1 MADYQFTN
9 TPLYVSEGDYVQF
22 RFQAP
27 DAWETSITVQVRVG
41 LLDTFWYIETLP
53 EDLTPKAFPFQKVDD
68 AELST
73 MYTYGDGNRPAEAV
87 VLVEE
92 LTESSVAAV
101 SVTSNYPVPI
111 GDDPTNYYAA
121 RIDYN
126 GDGTWDTG
134 WFSGAAA
141 QGVENGA
148 LIQIRGLSQPA
159 INSTTLVTLVIGTA
173 NETWRIKT
181 QAAAQNIPEPFP
193 DWQDIDD
200 REASQM
206 VYSEPL
212 RIDGLIANSV
222 ASLFLTNSSA
232 EWARSSTNDTFTNG
246 DGYEVLSGV
255 TWNAGSG
262 DVTNGDW
269 VQLRVTSSAS
279 AFGAITTNV
288 TIGDGVNG
296 DTWTVTTGQ
305 FPDTEPASFQFENVD
320 NALTD
325 TLYGSPDAP
334 PAGIADID
342 PSVTIPVTLDATN
355 TSATEYYVRVTKADG
370 TVGSLGSFP
379 TTVQLGDKLAL
390 FARSAPNY
398 GGQIRTVK
406 INVGGIPI
414 TTWQVK
420 TGTGPDPVASFQPPQ
435 NLNPVY
441 PDQFV
446 TSAPFTISGINVPIT
461 IESTGGYNALI
472 SIDGDEAVTGPRT
485 FDPATD
491 TAVTLTIKSS
501 DQLGTPETTTISVGS
516 GSGDNN
522 NNPFVWSATT
532 YSVLPTPPSNV
543 GTWYSAKTYKQDGY
557 PLGTVIPI
565 MKQGDGSYGDLDG
578 DLIPDG
584 WSRTGGSLGNIENRV
599 PSDVQSRYPGFI
611 ECDGR
616 ELDAAQYRGLY
627 EVIGTHYGGAVVVTA
642 QDLLNGDGEVVGTYN
657 EYSGN
662 FRLPD
667 YRNRKLCG
675 TGIVDSSRGSSAF
688 LPISSSGGS
697 ITQVGSEGGYW
708 YFDKVDTLGTQP
720 LEQIQGSGDNGLDSE
735 FFTLG
740 TVRIS
745 GLETVTGE
753 VNYSING
760 SVSATIGPLSS
771 VIVQVP
777 EHDHLY
783 FSAIPDGDGGEA
795 VIPWGGGGSGGK
807 GGFRFAEVQAYPYNI
822 RGSDPKDSP
831 SIWDTW
837 TYLLQTD
844 WNNGEIALE
853 LRNYYGNDFDLRTWV
868 EQNLPAGQNVNAEY
882 AQLQGASLGL
892 GPADQDDE
900 GFTEQFTTWWLSDV
914 NGLSGAVLQAGGP
927 QNIRQTAGVIDN
939 KATTFRISS
948 YSPASGQ
955 VRTHSHLIT
964 ENVVGDPNTD
974 FSGGNLGGVGD
985 PNTPY
990 GAGGL
995 GASGQVG
1002 AVLSFQMYERRS
1014 ADSSYDEMRLVN
1026 KTINEWTYRLAG
1038 QSYWTSAGQTEVYE
1052 EDLRYRAGYSGNG
1065 TGMRIR
1071 YTLQAYPTVG
1081 GGNLFGDTR
1090 IRVDQILN
1098 AGSGY
1103 EPGDELT
1110 VPYWSDTTGLGAE
1123 DFMVVST
1130 VASGAVGGVG
1140 ENISVIFSQ
1149 NELFM
1154 DMTEGIFK
1162 LNSSIKKP
1170 IPDVTMIP
1178 QRQVPILTPFH
1189 KTKYMIKAY

>member
-27 DAWETSITVQVRVG
+27 DAWETSITIQVRVG

-53 EDLTPKAFPFQKVDD
+53 EDLTPKAFPFQKVED
-68 AELST
+68 AEFST
-73 MYTYGDGNRPAEAV
+73 MYTYGDGNRPAEAI

-92 LTESSVAAV
+92 LTDSSVAAV
-101 SVTSNYPVPI
+101 AVSSNYPVPT
-111 GDDPTNYYAA
+111 GEDPTNYYGA

-134 WFSGAAA
+134 WFAGTAP

-148 LIQIRGLSQPA
+148 LIQIRGFSQPA

-173 NETWRIKT
+173 NETWQIKT

-212 RIDGLIANSV
+212 RIDGLIPNSV
-222 ASLFLTNSSA
+222 ATLLLTNSSA
-232 EWARSSTNDTFTNG
+232 EWARSNTNTTFTNG

-262 DVTNGDW
+262 DVVNGDW
-269 VQLRVTSSAS
+269 VQLRVTSSSA
-279 AFGAITTNV
+279 AFGSITTNV

-296 DTWTVTTGQ
+296 DTWTVTTGE
-305 FPDTEPASFQFENVD
+305 FPDTEPSPFQFENID
-320 NALTD
+320 DALTD
-325 TLYGSPDAP
+325 TLYGSKDAP
-334 PAGIADID
+334 EAGIAGID
-342 PSVTIPVTLDATN
+342 PEVVIPVTLDATG

-379 TTVQLGDKLAL
+379 TTVALGDKLAL

-420 TGTGPDPVASFQPPQ
+420 TGSGPDPVADFQPPQ
-435 NLNPVY
+435 NLVNQY
-441 PDQFV
+441 PNQFV

-491 TAVTLTIKSS
+491 TAVTLTIKTS
-501 DQLGTPETTTISVGS
+501 DQLDTPETTTISVGS

-522 NNPFVWSATT
+522 NNPFVWQART
-532 YSVLPTPPSNV
+532 YVTLPTPPSNV
-543 GTWYSAKTYKQDGY
+543 GTWYSIKSYKQDGY

-565 MKQGDGSYGDLDG
+565 MKQGDASYGDLDG

-584 WSRTGGSLGNIENRV
+584 WSRTGGALSNIENRV

-616 ELDAAQYRGLY
+616 ELNAAAYRGLY

-642 QDLLNGDGEVVGTYN
+642 QDLLDDEGQVVGTYN

-662 FRLPD
+662 FRIPD

-688 LPISSSGGS
+688 LPISSSGGG
-697 ITQVGSEGGYW
+697 IDIVGSEGGYW

-720 LEQIQGSGDNGLDSE
+720 LEQIEGTGDNGLESA
-735 FFTLG
+735 FFSLG
-740 TVRIS
+740 TVRIN

-753 VNYSING
+753 VQYSING
-760 SVSATIGPLSS
+760 SVTATIGPLSS

-783 FSAIPDGDGGEA
+783 FSAVTDAEEGEA
-795 VIPWGGGGSGGK
+795 VIPWGGGGSGGRA
-807 GGFRFAEVQAYPYNI
+807 GFQFSEVQAYPYGI
-822 RGSDPKDSP
+822 TGSDPKDSD

-837 TYLLQTD
+837 EKIIQSD
-844 WNNGEIALE
+844 WTAIYNNLKE
-853 LRNYYGNDFDLRTWV
+853 YYGNDFDLRDWV
-868 EQNLPAGQNVNAEY
+868 ESNLPAGQNVNAEY
-882 AQLQGASLGL
+882 AQIQGASLGL
-892 GPADQDDE
+892 GPGDQDDE
-900 GFTEQFTTWWLSDV
+900 GFTEQFTTWWLSDI
-914 NGLSGAVLQAGGP
+914 NGLSGAVLQNAAG
-927 QNIRQTAGVIDN
+927 QNSQQTAGVID
-939 KATTFRISS
+939 TRPSTFRISS
-948 YSPASGQ
+948 YTPASGS

-964 ENVVGDPNTD
+964 EYVVGDPNTD

-995 GASGQVG
+995 SNSGTTG
-1002 AVLSFQMYERRS
+1002 GVLAFQMYERRS
-1014 ADSSYDEMRLVN
+1014 ADGPYDEMQLVN
-1026 KTINEWTYRLAG
+1026 KTINEWTYRIAG
-1038 QSYWTSAGQTEVYE
+1038 QSYWTEPGE
-1052 EDLRYRAGYSGNG
+1052 EITVEEELRYRSGYSGDGEGFVIN
-1065 TGMRIR
+1065 
-1071 YTLQAYPTVG
+1071 YTMQAYPSLTG
-1081 GGNLFGDTR
+1081 DNLFGDTR
-1090 IRVDQILN
+1090 IRVNQIIN
-1098 AGSGY
+1098 AGSGFQ
-1103 EPGDELT
+1103 PGDELT
-1110 VPYWSDTTGLGAE
+1110 APTWADTPGLGSE
-1123 DFMVVST
+1123 FFMVVSNVST
-1130 VASGAVGGVG
+1130 GGVGGVG
-1140 ENISVIFSQ
+1140 ENIPIIFTQ

-1154 DMTEGIFK
+1154 DMTEGTFK
-1162 LNSSIKKP
+1162 LSSSIKKP
-1170 IPDVTMIP
+1170 VPDVTMKP
-1178 QRQVPILTPFH
+1178 QRQVPIISPFH